1 MITAIKQLVS
11 RIFNPA
17 PKLIT
22 QETKKMAVLPNTTMQ
37 GQHASTTGNYTTLT
51 GTPYYANLTSNGL
64 QAGTYVTG
72 IASNSSWVS
81 TSGIVSNGYNIA
93 SSVSP
98 SVMSLHN
105 PSNKEIVR
113 LNNDG
118 SVTWNDSINIDE
130 AATAF
135 ASSIQLGAELMAG
148 VTYGVRQ
155 RIRDAVFEELIDMA
169 NNKGTLSVDDLTYLH
184 QAAKIM
190 DKLKGIKG

>member
-11 RIFNPA
+11 RLFNPA

-22 QETKKMAVLPNTTMQ
+22 QETKKMTVLPSTTMQ
-37 GQHASTTGNYTTLT
+37 GQHASTTGNYTTFT
-51 GTPYYANLTSNGL
+51 GTPQYTNLTSYGP

-72 IASNSSWVS
+72 IAGNSSWVS

>member
-1 MITAIKQLVS
+1 MITAIKQLIS

>member
-1 MITAIKQLVS
+1 MITAIKQLIS

-51 GTPYYANLTSNGL
+51 GTPYYANLTSNGP

-72 IASNSSWVS
+72 IAGNSSWVS

>member
-22 QETKKMAVLPNTTMQ
+22 QETKKMTVLPSTTMQ
-37 GQHASTTGNYTTLT
+37 GQHASTTGNYTIFT
-51 GTPYYANLTSNGL
+51 GTPQYTNLTSNGP

-72 IASNSSWVS
+72 IAGNSSWVS

-169 NNKGTLSVDDLTYLH
+169 NTKGTLSVDDLTYLQ

>member
-11 RIFNPA
+11 RLFNPA

-22 QETKKMAVLPNTTMQ
+22 QETKKMTVLPSTTMQ
-37 GQHASTTGNYTTLT
+37 GQHASTTGNYTIFT
-51 GTPYYANLTSNGL
+51 GTPQYTNLTSNGP

-72 IASNSSWVS
+72 IAGNSSWVS

-169 NNKGTLSVDDLTYLH
+169 NTKGTLSVDDLTYLQ

>member
-11 RIFNPA
+11 RLFNPA

-22 QETKKMAVLPNTTMQ
+22 QETKKMTVLPSTTMQ
-37 GQHASTTGNYTTLT
+37 GQHASTTGNYTIFT
-51 GTPYYANLTSNGL
+51 GTPQYTNLTSYGP

-72 IASNSSWVS
+72 IAGNSSWVS

-155 RIRDAVFEELIDMA
+155 RIRDAVVEELIDMA
-169 NNKGTLSVDDLTYLH
+169 NTKGTLSVDDLTYLQ

>member
-11 RIFNPA
+11 RLFNPA

-22 QETKKMAVLPNTTMQ
+22 QETKKMTVLPSTTMQ

-51 GTPYYANLTSNGL
+51 GTPLYTNLTSYGP

-72 IASNSSWVS
+72 IAGNSSWVS

>member
-11 RIFNPA
+11 RLFNPA

-22 QETKKMAVLPNTTMQ
+22 QETKKMTVLPSTTMQ
-37 GQHASTTGNYTTLT
+37 GQHASTTGNYTIFT
-51 GTPYYANLTSNGL
+51 GTPQYTNLTSNGP

-72 IASNSSWVS
+72 IAGNSSWVS

>member
-11 RIFNPA
+11 RLFNPA

-22 QETKKMAVLPNTTMQ
+22 QETKKMTVLPSTTMQ
-37 GQHASTTGNYTTLT
+37 GQHASTTGNYTTFT
-51 GTPYYANLTSNGL
+51 GTPQYTNLTSYGP

-72 IASNSSWVS
+72 IAGNSSWVS
-81 TSGIVSNGYNIA
+81 TSGIVSTGYNIA